1 MALQKWAVDVAHSS
15 VDFSI
20 KHMMI
25 ATVKGAFHQ
34 FSADVE
40 ADVNDLTTAN
50 IGFSVNVASID
61 TRNGDRDNH
70 LRSGDFFDAENHPEM
85 TFRSTSVKK
94 TGDGEYDVTG
104 DLTIRG
110 TTKAATF
117 AVTYEGSGKDPWG
130 NEKVGFSVKGTILR
144 SDYGLTWNA
153 ALETGGVLVGDSVK
167 ITLDIEA
174 TKEA

>member
-70 LRSGDFFDAENHPEM
+70 LRSGDFF
-85 TFRSTSVKK
+85 
-94 TGDGEYDVTG
+94 
-104 DLTIRG
+104 
-110 TTKAATF
+110 
-117 AVTYEGSGKDPWG
+117 
-130 NEKVGFSVKGTILR
+130 
-144 SDYGLTWNA
+144 
-153 ALETGGVLVGDSVK
+153 
-167 ITLDIEA
+167 
-174 TKEA
+174 